1 MLAIHTPPNRSKL
14 NSQKPK
20 PALPDQPNK
29 LSWRAWFVLLV
40 FVALLRSATVW
51 QGWNSLRDD
60 PDAYAQLAV
69 SLANS
74 GAYGFQVEADQVRPT
89 AFRPPLYPWLLSWLV
104 ADGKVSVVGLA
115 TGNVLLSLLIA
126 ALAASVAN
134 RLRLAWPIMAGVWVT
149 MDPLLSRASQLMMT
163 ELLATFLGLLAWWLW
178 LALWPNLPTCSLD
191 AQNKNSRSMPQWF
204 ALYALG
210 LVLGLSILA
219 RPTAA
224 VWFLLFAA
232 CMLLV
237 GCQCW
242 KRRILDS
249 VTVSICVL
257 ICVVPWTLRN
267 WSQLGVPIWATTHGG
282 YTLLLANN
290 PSLYQHFEKNGPDR
304 NWNVERFNAA
314 WASRGI
320 VDKELLLQDEYWQR
334 EPSDTTTT
342 ESAPSDR
349 PTVQVHSLG
358 ELADDQL
365 AYEIAS
371 QTIREHRGT
380 FLLSCLYR
388 TGWFWALWPNG
399 VGLVTAT
406 AFGGW
411 YFFIF
416 AYAIVGVGKAV
427 YERKWTQMGW
437 VRSWLPGLLLLV
449 SLSLVHSVYW
459 SNMRMRSPLMPCVYM
474 LALLQ
479 FSRRSSSKI
488 V

>member
-1 MLAIHTPPNRSKL
+1 M
-14 NSQKPK
+14 
-20 PALPDQPNK
+20 
-29 LSWRAWFVLLV
+29 
-40 FVALLRSATVW
+40 FVAILRSATVW

-74 GAYGFQVEADQVRPT
+74 GTYGFQVEADEVRPT

-134 RLRLAWPIMAGVWVT
+134 RLGLAWPIMAGVWVT

-178 LALWPNLPTCSLD
+178 LVLWPNLPTCSLD
-191 AQNKNSRSMPQWF
+191 APNKTSRSMPQWLT
-204 ALYALG
+204 LYVLG
-210 LVLGLSILA
+210 LVFGLSILA

-224 VWFLLFAA
+224 VWCLLFAA

-242 KRRILDS
+242 KRRVLDS
-249 VTVSICVL
+249 ITVSVCVL

-290 PSLYQHFEKNGPDR
+290 PSLYQHFETNGPDR

-314 WASRGI
+314 WAFRGI
-320 VDKELLLQDEYWQR
+320 VDKDLLLQDEYWLR
-334 EPSDTTTT
+334 EQPAT
-342 ESAPSDR
+342 ADR
-349 PTVQVHSLG
+349 PEIQVHSLG

-365 AYEIAS
+365 ANEIAS
-371 QTIREHRGT
+371 KAIRDHQGT

-388 TGWFWALWPNG
+388 SGWFWALWPNG
-399 VGLVTAT
+399 VGLVTAI

-416 AYAIVGVGKAV
+416 AYALVGFGKAIGL
-427 YERKWTQMGW
+427 RKWTQPWW
-437 VRSWLPGLLLLV
+437 VRSWLPGLLLLA

-459 SNMRMRSPLMPCVYM
+459 SNMRMRAPLMPCVYM

-479 FSRRSSSKI
+479 FSRRPSSK
-488 V
+488 VA

>member
-1 MLAIHTPPNRSKL
+1 M
-14 NSQKPK
+14 
-20 PALPDQPNK
+20 
-29 LSWRAWFVLLV
+29 VLLV
-40 FVALLRSATVW
+40 IVALLRSATVW
-51 QGWNSLRDD
+51 QGWSSLRDD

-69 SLANS
+69 SLASS
-74 GAYGFQVEADQVRPT
+74 GTYGFQVEADQVRPT

-104 ADGKVSVVGLA
+104 ADEKVSTVGLA
-115 TGNVLLSLLIA
+115 SGNVLLSLLIA
-126 ALAASVAN
+126 VLATSIAN

-149 MDPLLSRASQLMMT
+149 MDPLLSRSSQLMMT

-178 LALWPNLPTCSLD
+178 LVLWPSLPTCSLD
-191 AQNKNSRSMPQWF
+191 VKDKNRRSMPQWL
-204 ALYALG
+204 ALYGLG

-232 CMLLV
+232 CMLLA

-242 KRRILDS
+242 KRRVLDTA
-249 VTVSICVL
+249 TVSIFVL
-257 ICVVPWTLRN
+257 VCVVPWTLRN

-320 VDKELLLQDEYWQR
+320 VDKDLLLQDAYWLDA
-334 EPSDTTTT
+334 PSDTATT
-342 ESAPSDR
+342 EAATAER
-349 PTVQVHSLG
+349 PVIQVHSLG
-358 ELADDQL
+358 ELADDEL
-365 AYEIAS
+365 AYKIAS

-380 FLLSCLYR
+380 FLQSCIYR
-388 TGWFWALWPNG
+388 LGWLWALWPNG
-399 VGLVTAT
+399 AGLITAT

-416 AYAIVGVGKAV
+416 AYALVGVGKAV
-427 YERKWTQMGW
+427 YERKWTQPGW
-437 VRSWLPGLLLLV
+437 LRSWLPGLLLLV
-449 SLSLVHSVYW
+449 SLSLVHTVYW
-459 SNMRMRSPLMPCVYM
+459 SNMRMRAPLMPCVYM

-479 FSRRSSSKI
+479 FSRRPDPKF

>member
-1 MLAIHTPPNRSKL
+1 M
-14 NSQKPK
+14 
-20 PALPDQPNK
+20 
-29 LSWRAWFVLLV
+29 VLLV
-40 FVALLRSATVW
+40 FVAILRSATVW

-60 PDAYAQLAV
+60 PDAYGQLAV

-74 GAYGFQVEADQVRPT
+74 GTYGFQVEAHEVRPT

-104 ADGKVSVVGLA
+104 ADGKVSIVGLA

-134 RLRLAWPIMAGVWVT
+134 RLGLAWPIMAGVWVT

-178 LALWPNLPTCSLD
+178 LVLWPNLPTCSSD
-191 AQNKNSRSMPQWF
+191 AQSKNRRSMSQWLT
-204 ALYALG
+204 LYALG
-210 LVLGLSILA
+210 LVFGLSILA

-224 VWFLLFAA
+224 VWLLLFAA

-242 KRRILDS
+242 KRRVLDT
-249 VTVSICVL
+249 VTVGVCVL

-304 NWNVERFNAA
+304 NWNVDRFNAA

-320 VDKELLLQDEYWQR
+320 VDKDLLLQDEYWLR
-334 EPSDTTTT
+334 EQP
-342 ESAPSDR
+342 ALSDR
-349 PTVQVHSLG
+349 PAVEVHSLG

-365 AYEIAS
+365 AYEIAN
-371 QTIREHRGT
+371 QTIRDHRGT

-388 TGWFWALWPNG
+388 SGWFWACWPNG
-399 VGLVTAT
+399 VGPVTAI

-411 YFFIF
+411 YCFIF
-416 AYAIVGVGKAV
+416 SYALVGVGKAV
-427 YERKWTQMGW
+427 WQRKWQQPGW
-437 VRSWLPGLLLLV
+437 VRSWLPGLLLLA

-479 FSRRSSSKI
+479 FSRRPSSKI